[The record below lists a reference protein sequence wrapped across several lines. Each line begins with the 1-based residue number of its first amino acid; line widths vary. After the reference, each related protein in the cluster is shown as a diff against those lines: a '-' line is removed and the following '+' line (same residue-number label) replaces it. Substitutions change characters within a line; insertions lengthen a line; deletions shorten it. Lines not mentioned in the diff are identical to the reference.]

1 LQTFGNIHIPLCM
14 EGVHLRSRQGLTAHM
29 WDYGA
34 HVASGFFPMI
44 RPGRS
49 SSGSLPRE
57 PTTTQSSRGG
67 GRLATLAAD
76 A

>member
-34 HVASGFFPMI
+34 HVASGFFPM
-44 RPGRS
+44 RYV
-49 SSGSLPRE
+49 
-57 PTTTQSSRGG
+57 
-67 GRLATLAAD
+67 TLLLLLRAEG
-76 A
+76 